1 MTPGGNVFGRPTLN
15 IRASFA
21 ADPVRGHS
29 VCLRICG
36 ILNIIEALLP
46 ARSRWARSTTAP
58 PAQPERGEAEEKEAV
73 TAKNI
78 VRARARSM
86 ST

>member
-1 MTPGGNVFGRPTLN
+1 MGAKPDRDYTTRGRSTVACGVIPEVFAL
-15 IRASFA
+15 
-21 ADPVRGHS
+21 
-29 VCLRICG
+29 ICG

-78 VRARARSM
+78 VRARARNM